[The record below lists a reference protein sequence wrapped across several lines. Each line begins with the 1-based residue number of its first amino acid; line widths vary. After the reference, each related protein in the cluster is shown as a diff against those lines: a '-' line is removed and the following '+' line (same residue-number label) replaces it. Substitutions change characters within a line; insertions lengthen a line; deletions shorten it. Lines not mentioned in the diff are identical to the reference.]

1 MPHEAHREEEVDDA
15 EDSVQPEE
23 VIAKE
28 DIACYQGWAS
38 QQKGWGARLGLNRPR

>member
-1 MPHEAHREEEVDDA
+1 MPHKAHGEEEVDDR

-28 DIACYQGWAS
+28 DTPVITAGHPNRRDRVQGW
-38 QQKGWGARLGLNRPR
+38 G